1 MTFRRSWLTSPVLFF
16 CGVLVLL
23 AVWAVMDPATLV
35 ANFDNDG
42 HSPFELATLPLYAA
56 IVPFIWIFN
65 PFGGS
70 RVRRT
75 LFALMASIVV
85 VMAVV
90 KETDLHNAALH
101 RLYPEYV
108 TEGGSLE
115 KGKLFKNK
123 YKPVEEKKA
132 ALVAACAKLKAA
144 GGTVQMVEVA
154 ETDKHGVEDT
164 VVYRVMLKDGKWLS
178 AEGLSGTPFKMRG
191 LTSPDVP
198 VGMKALILLYFVLF
212 FGLFGLGFLALFPTW
227 LKGVFKLDATC
238 WAWGCFG
245 ASGVMVQVFDRLPA
259 WLDHADGLGAKSAE
273 VVTRATSFCT
283 CFEEGS
289 ELMIALFA
297 LLTIWLGHKALADS
311 KKEQTA

>member
-42 HSPFELATLPLYAA
+42 HSPFELATLPFYAA
-56 IVPFIWIFN
+56 IVPFVWIFN

-132 ALVAACAKLKAA
+132 ALVVACAKLKAA
-144 GGTVQMVEVA
+144 EGTVQMVEVA
-154 ETDKHGVEDT
+154 ARRRGHG
-164 VVYRVMLKDGKWLS
+164 RLS
-178 AEGLSGTPFKMRG
+178 CHAEGRE
-191 LTSPDVP
+191 V
-198 VGMKALILLYFVLF
+198 AERRRA
-212 FGLFGLGFLALFPTW
+212 FGHA
-227 LKGVFKLDATC
+227 VQDAR
-238 WAWGCFG
+238 
-245 ASGVMVQVFDRLPA
+245 SDEP
-259 WLDHADGLGAKSAE
+259 
-273 VVTRATSFCT
+273 
-283 CFEEGS
+283 
-289 ELMIALFA
+289 
-297 LLTIWLGHKALADS
+297 
-311 KKEQTA
+311 